1 MFDLSFFICF
11 VENSVFF
18 PQLKLEFNSPKVEYY
33 AVLRNCN
40 KHLFL
45 LHYADAQLTFPP

>member
-1 MFDLSFFICF
+1 MFCQKFIFF
-11 VENSVFF
+11 SR
-18 PQLKLEFNSPKVEYY
+18 LKLEFNSPKVEYY
-33 AVLRNCN
+33 AVLLLRNYN